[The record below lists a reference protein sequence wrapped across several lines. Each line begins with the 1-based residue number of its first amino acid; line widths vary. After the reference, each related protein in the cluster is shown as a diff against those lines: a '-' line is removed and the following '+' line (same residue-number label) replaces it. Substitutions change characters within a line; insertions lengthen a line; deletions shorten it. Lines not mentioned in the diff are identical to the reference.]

1 MHTFIVVLAILA
13 AILLIIAVLLQ
24 SSKGTGL
31 AGGFGGLGTVQ
42 TLGVRRTADFLSKTT
57 TILAALFMILCV
69 LAEFTM
75 PSGSHGKQEESV
87 IQKSAPQAPV
97 APSLPLPSGSGNP
110 ATEKQQQKPE

>member
-1 MHTFIVVLAILA
+1 MHTFIVVLTILI

-24 SSKGTGL
+24 SSKGSGL

-57 TILAALFMILCV
+57 SILAALFMVFCV

-75 PSGSHGKQEESV
+75 PSTSNKQEESV
-87 IQKSAPQAPV
+87 IQKNAPQVPGT
-97 APSLPLPSGSGNP
+97 PSALPLPDGAEQP
-110 ATEKQQQKPE
+110 KK

>member
-1 MHTFIVVLAILA
+1 MHTFIVVLAILV

-57 TILAALFMILCV
+57 TILAALFMVLCV

-75 PSGSHGKQEESV
+75 PSSGDNQGESV
-87 IQKSAPQAPV
+87 IQKNAPQVPAT
-97 APSLPLPSGSGNP
+97 PSLPLPSGSEQP
-110 ATEKQQQKPE
+110 QKSE